1 MIGSWG
7 RRVKEVR
14 RVVERSLESDC
25 VYDHPLIRLTSRDA
39 LLSHFVLLHLA
50 ATAYLPSLA
59 PYALVGHANTSIRLT
74 FRLARNIIFGR
85 AAVPTTTPRNL
96 EKGKGRAEPVS
107 WDEKSSKQNDAS
119 HERREHGRGG
129 LLGAISKWYG
139 FGSSGSEQDGGGGRS
154 GRRDGWWQLWEVN
167 ADCREIGGMECY
179 DGIHLAMIEQVI
191 TLTIL
196 PALLASPPTRLDPH
210 PASFHSLD
218 LEALESDPL
227 ANPSPTQGLGDQR
240 RPSATSGSEDVYLPL
255 PIQTHD
261 TSAKGGF
268 VGKLVGAIARE
279 FEYLLR
285 WELPISTMVEFNEV
299 GKATR
304 IRDVIDIQDL
314 VETFVPFAKRFSW
327 LTRSLNGLVSSAVG
341 TVLLGASA
349 AEKEVLKEKKGV
361 MVPISTST
369 RQ

>member
-1 MIGSWG
+1 M
-7 RRVKEVR
+7 
-14 RVVERSLESDC
+14 
-25 VYDHPLIRLTSRDA
+25 
-39 LLSHFVLLHLA
+39 
-50 ATAYLPSLA
+50 
-59 PYALVGHANTSIRLT
+59 
-74 FRLARNIIFGR
+74 
-85 AAVPTTTPRNL
+85 PTTTPRNL

-179 DGIHLAMIEQVI
+179 DGIHLAMIEQCVSPFTLRKLQRYPIPGSFLSCACRSFLTYRVI

-299 GKATR
+299 GTSQPPQVTLC
-304 IRDVIDIQDL
+304 VIDMKL
-314 VETFVPFAKRFSW
+314 
-327 LTRSLNGLVSSAVG
+327 RS
-341 TVLLGASA
+341 
-349 AEKEVLKEKKGV
+349 
-361 MVPISTST
+361 
-369 RQ
+369 